1 VILLTRS
8 GLQSRPHLGISAKF
22 APSFAKLPKLQTPN
36 AKPLDTS
43 FGAFWQITQMQTSN
57 AKPLE
62 ICHLQGNWHLDLA
75 KDKNRRSPGARF
87 PRA

>member
-1 VILLTRS
+1 MEGLQARELSSRVTLLARL
-8 GLQSRPHLGISAKF
+8 GLQSHPQLGIFAKF
-22 APSFAKLPKLQTPN
+22 APSFAKLQTPN

-62 ICHLQGNWHLDLA
+62 ML
-75 KDKNRRSPGARF
+75 
-87 PRA
+87 

>member
-1 VILLTRS
+1 LS
-8 GLQSRPHLGISAKF
+8 LQSQPQLGIFAKF
-22 APSFAKLPKLQTPN
+22 APSFAKLPKLETLN

-62 ICHLQGNWHLDLA
+62 ML
-75 KDKNRRSPGARF
+75 
-87 PRA
+87 

>member
-1 VILLTRS
+1 
-8 GLQSRPHLGISAKF
+8 LQSRPQFDIFAKF
-22 APSFAKLPKLQTPN
+22 TFSFAKLSKLQTLN

-62 ICHLQGNWHLDLA
+62 MLTHLRGQRAERLLDLLRPCLDA
-75 KDKNRRSPGARF
+75 KTFLISLL
-87 PRA
+87 